1 MDSGGLI
8 IGLSIAV
15 PVANR
20 SFCASFSVSNQVLWD
35 SRPFNRARQS
45 LGAATTDGV
54 YVTWRASESRSYRVH
69 LTFVSQYVVIDTY
82 RTFPYSEGVTGS
94 RSGSLRIS
102 EKARKGECPLRG

>member
-54 YVTWRASESRSYRVH
+54 YGNMAGFGITFISNFLIGRPMDPFDWR
-69 LTFVSQYVVIDTY
+69 LFVSGFGDKRILFETGGTSSPDT
-82 RTFPYSEGVTGS
+82 
-94 RSGSLRIS
+94 
-102 EKARKGECPLRG
+102 